1 MTKGEI
7 LEFINKN
14 PVFFLATQDGNQP
27 RVRGMMVVEANE
39 NGILFTTG
47 KPKDLYNQLSNNQL
61 VELCFYNATENKQI
75 RISGKAELTEKL
87 EVKKR
92 VVEKFPFLKPLV
104 EKEGYDIL
112 APYYIREAKAL
123 VWTMEANLAPKEYI
137 TL

>member
-1 MTKGEI
+1 MTKDEI

-61 VELCFYNATENKQI
+61 VELCFYNASANKQV
-75 RISGKAELTEKL
+75 RISGKAELTEEL
-87 EVKKR
+87 EVKKK

-112 APYYIREAKAL
+112 APYYLREGKAL
-123 VWTMEANLAPKEYI
+123 VWTMETNLAPKEYI
-137 TL
+137 EL